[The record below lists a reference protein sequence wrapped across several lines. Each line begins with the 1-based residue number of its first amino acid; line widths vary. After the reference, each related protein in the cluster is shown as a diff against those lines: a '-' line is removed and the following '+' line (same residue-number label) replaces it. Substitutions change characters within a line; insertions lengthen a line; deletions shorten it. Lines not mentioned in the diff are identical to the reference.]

1 MIKIEATSKLV
12 GKLQL
17 DSEVLDLY
25 HSDFMRLLAEGRFWV
40 HTFQEAKPLNNVIGK
55 VYDFRY
61 PLRTRQQLTLLD
73 VGCRRL
79 QLQDR

>member
-55 VYDFRY
+55 ARLVTSAPAQTQPAYR
-61 PLRTRQQLTLLD
+61 LHA
-73 VGCRRL
+73 GRR
-79 QLQDR
+79 RF

>member
-40 HTFQEAKPLNNVIGK
+40 HTFQESKPLNNVIGK
-55 VYDFRY
+55 VRK
-61 PLRTRQQLTLLD
+61 LD
-73 VGCRRL
+73 PHFGKHKLMCRM
-79 QLQDR
+79 